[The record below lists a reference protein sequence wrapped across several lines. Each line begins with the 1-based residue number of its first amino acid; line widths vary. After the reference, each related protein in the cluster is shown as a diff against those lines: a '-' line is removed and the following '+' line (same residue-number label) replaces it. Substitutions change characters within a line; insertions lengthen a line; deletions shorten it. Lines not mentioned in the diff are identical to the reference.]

1 MPSVNIVDLNN
12 APVGSIEL
20 SDVVF
25 GAEVNE
31 ALLYEA
37 VRQYTL
43 QTRRQCGYQ
52 DAPRSVRF
60 GQKVVEAERY
70 RPRPYGLDSFATLAS
85 RRHHARTATP
95 QL

>member
-37 VRQYTL
+37 VRQYTAAKRGGNAATK
-43 QTRRQCGYQ
+43 TRHEVSG
-52 DAPRSVRF
+52 S
-60 GQKVVEAERY
+60 GKKLWKQKGTAMAAWRY
-70 RPRPYGLDSFATLAS
+70 
-85 RRHHARTATP
+85 HARAATA

>member
-12 APVGSIEL
+12 AAVGSIEL

-37 VRQYTL
+37 VRQYTGC
-43 QTRRQCGYQ
+43 QARRKRGHQ
-52 DAPRSVRF
+52 DAP
-60 GQKVVEAERY
+60 
-70 RPRPYGLDSFATLAS
+70 
-85 RRHHARTATP
+85 
-95 QL
+95 